1 MKRAFCLWVWKSIKK
16 CLKRLERRWNSHN
29 PQLRESYSTRMPQ
42 WDKWFIFPTPQCVLC
57 TSRVMRANVAQLKF
71 WKGDYTNLVFDW
83 FIFFSWLVLAAHMIE
98 KKQKKLIPVVF
109 LVSCK
114 KRVSGAFLSPHI
126 NLRFPSSVTSHL
138 RSLRSCFFSASLSTR
153 VSCSVFPSP
162 FPLSVTVYP
171 SFSTPFLSFRHI
183 ISCFRLDMHPS
194 LNPRCLLACDT
205 LLLNLIVF
213 ILKV

>member
-1 MKRAFCLWVWKSIKK
+1 MKFAQSSIKGILLYKNASMRQMIYFSHPSVCTVYQQGNESK
-16 CLKRLERRWNSHN
+16 CCSAQILKRRLYKSG
-29 PQLRESYSTRMPQ
+29 L
-42 WDKWFIFPTPQCVLC
+42 
-57 TSRVMRANVAQLKF
+57 
-71 WKGDYTNLVFDW
+71 
-83 FIFFSWLVLAAHMIE
+83 WLVHFLLLTCACCSHDW
-98 KKQKKLIPVVF
+98 KQKNKKKLIPVVF